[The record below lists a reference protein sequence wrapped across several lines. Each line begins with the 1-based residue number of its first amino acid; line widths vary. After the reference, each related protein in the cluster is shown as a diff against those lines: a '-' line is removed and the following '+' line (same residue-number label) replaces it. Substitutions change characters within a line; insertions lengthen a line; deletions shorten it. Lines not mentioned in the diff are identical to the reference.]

1 MSWFEK
7 PVALRTGIKYMTV
20 KDHLAFA
27 FGLLFSLVLLTS
39 LALGQPKNAAPTL
52 LNGEAADWQVY
63 RANNSNVSAIFP
75 KVPVSS
81 ESNDMCNELAG
92 ESMTAYFDEV
102 VYELSVFRKGDRITS
117 YPCSNPT
124 HFDAKSFA
132 RSLVNRRR
140 AGPTIVTEATNGNWS
155 IKQLKWESP
164 GSTRITYVFYDNTNF
179 SWVEATVTFRDR
191 SKVKESEFVS
201 SVKFDKKIG
210 KKIKSGS
217 KTIIGDLLIPGKTE
231 DKDEK
236 VTETSPEPISVKS
249 SPSADPDA
257 LVVVKRKIPGYTDL
271 ARQNQEK
278 GTVVL
283 KATFQANG
291 MVGKV
296 TVQHGLA
303 YGLTEAAIAAV
314 KQMAFLPAHMNGRAV
329 SIVKTV
335 EFSFSIY

>member
-1 MSWFEK
+1 MAVKKQAAFVAALLLSVVSFAGLATGQTKK
-7 PVALRTGIKYMTV
+7 PAPT
-20 KDHLAFA
+20 
-27 FGLLFSLVLLTS
+27 
-39 LALGQPKNAAPTL
+39 PAPTL
-52 LNGEAADWQVY
+52 INGEAANWQAY
-63 RANNSNVSAIFP
+63 RANYSSVSAIFP
-75 KVPVSS
+75 KMPVSY

-92 ESMTAYFDEV
+92 ESMMAYFDEV
-102 VYELSVFRKGDRITS
+102 VYELSVFRKGDRTTS

-132 RSLVNRRR
+132 RSLVDRKRT
-140 AGPTIVTEATNGNWS
+140 GPTVVTEATNGNWS

-179 SWVEATVTFRDR
+179 SWVEATMTFRDR
-191 SKVKESEFVS
+191 SKVKENEFVS

-217 KTIIGDLLIPGKTE
+217 KTIIGDLLVPGKAE
-231 DKDEK
+231 DLDEN
-236 VTETSPEPISVKS
+236 VTETSPEPLSGK
-249 SPSADPDA
+249 PSAVTDPDA
-257 LVVVKRKIPGYTDL
+257 LVVVKRKIPGYTDA

-296 TVQHGLA
+296 AVQHGLA
-303 YGLTEAAIAAV
+303 YGLTEAAIAAA
-314 KQMAFLPAHMNGRAV
+314 KQMAFLPAHKNGRAV
-329 SIVKTV
+329 TIVKTV

>member
-1 MSWFEK
+1 
-7 PVALRTGIKYMTV
+7 MTV
-20 KDHLAFA
+20 KDHVAFA

-39 LALGQPKNAAPTL
+39 FAIGQPKKAAPTL

-75 KVPVSS
+75 KVPVSA

-92 ESMTAYFDEV
+92 ESMTAYSDEV
-102 VYELSVFRKGDRITS
+102 VYELSVFRKGSRMT
-117 YPCSNPT
+117 YPCSNPMK
-124 HFDAKSFA
+124 FDARSFA
-132 RSLVNRRR
+132 RSLVGRRR
-140 AGPTIVTEATNGNWS
+140 TGPTIVSEATNGNWS
-155 IKQLKWESP
+155 IKQLEWENP

-179 SWVEATVTFRDR
+179 SWVEATMTFRDR
-191 SKVKESEFVS
+191 SKVKETEFVS

-283 KATFQANG
+283 RVIFQANG

-296 TVQHGLA
+296 AVQHGLA
-303 YGLTEAAIAAV
+303 YGLTEASIAAA
-314 KQMAFLPAHMNGRAV
+314 KQIAFLPARKNGHAISTIR
-329 SIVKTV
+329 TV
-335 EFSFSIY
+335 EYSFTIY